1 MFEVSLLCEH
11 YLVDVDDIVVTGL
24 YPSQVLVALGELLL
38 DPLGI
43 AALPDLTNLYP
54 FYLYPVFTVESAQNT
69 ATHSLCLELAVEE
82 SNAIGQR

>member
-24 YPSQVLVALGELLL
+24 YPSQVFVSLDELLL

-54 FYLYPVFTVESAQNT
+54 FYLYPIFTVESAQNP
-69 ATHSLCLELAVEE
+69 ATHGLCLELTVEQG
-82 SNAIGQR
+82 NAIGQR